1 MHAPRDRDPFG
12 APTGRSFS
20 EFRMRPRS
28 RNADDEA
35 AARDVLR
42 VILETDVE
50 RVTLETDDRESLSS
64 IIERLRNRK
73 KPRN

>member
-1 MHAPRDRDPFG
+1 
-12 APTGRSFS
+12 
-20 EFRMRPRS
+20 MRPRS